1 MRNKDVNINQ
11 MATAIMWWLSY
22 TSAVG
27 RNYVLSEGAI
37 KFPLSEYLETS
48 NIENLILEYGHP
60 KLSRKRIDLFYQ
72 EKQKDSTTENFAFE
86 FKYIKNGST
95 RTPDEKQRVFNDLM
109 RLHYFNQDKQKGYF
123 LICGGQNDFV
133 SDFQR
138 IKSTPKKVNGK
149 LILDTT
155 TKDTEPDKIVAQG
168 FYTHW
173 FSFDNKNKDVEID
186 LTTLDDDYKDIYALF
201 FSEYAEPYK
210 TKVKADIPKP
220 DKIKTRLV
228 FLSGDIEQPTKLFQP
243 SKIGIWEV
251 ISV

>member
-1 MRNKDVNINQ
+1 
-11 MATAIMWWLSY
+11 MATAVMWWLSY

-48 NIENLILEYGHP
+48 NIEELILEYGHP

-72 EKQKDSTTENFAFE
+72 EKQKDLTTENFAFE
-86 FKYIKNGST
+86 FKYVKNGST
-95 RTPDEKQRVFNDLM
+95 RTLDEKQRIFNDLM
-109 RLHYFNQDKQKGYF
+109 RLHYFNQEKQKGYF

-138 IKSTPKKVNGK
+138 IKPTPQKVNGK
-149 LILDTT
+149 LTFDTT
-155 TKDTEPDKIVAQG
+155 INGSEPDKIVAEG
-168 FYTHW
+168 FYTRW
-173 FSFDNKNKDVEID
+173 FSFDNKDKDREID
-186 LTTLDDDYKDIYALF
+186 LTTQEVEYKGIYDLF

-210 TKVKADIPKP
+210 TKVNADMPRP
-220 DKIKTRLV
+220 DKIKTRLE

-243 SKIGIWEV
+243 SKIGIWQV
-251 ISV
+251 ITV

>member
-1 MRNKDVNINQ
+1 MRTKDVNINQ

-48 NIENLILEYGHP
+48 NIEELILEYGHP
-60 KLSRKRIDLFYQ
+60 KLSRKRLDLFYQ
-72 EKQKDSTTENFAFE
+72 EKQKDLTLENFAFE
-86 FKYIKNGST
+86 FKYVKNGST
-95 RTPDEKQRVFNDLM
+95 RTPDEKQRIFNDLM
-109 RLHYFNQDKQKGYF
+109 RLHYFNKDKQKGYF

-138 IKSTPKKVNGK
+138 IKPTPKKVDGK
-149 LILDTT
+149 IIFDTT
-155 TKDTEPDKIVAQG
+155 TKGEEPDKIIADG
-168 FYTHW
+168 FYTRW
-173 FSFDNKNKDVEID
+173 FSFDNKDRDREID
-186 LTTLDDDYKDIYALF
+186 LTTQDEYKEIYDLF

-210 TKVKADIPKP
+210 TKVKTDIPRP
-220 DKIKTRLV
+220 DKIKTRLE

-243 SKIGIWEV
+243 SKIGIWQV
-251 ISV
+251 IPA